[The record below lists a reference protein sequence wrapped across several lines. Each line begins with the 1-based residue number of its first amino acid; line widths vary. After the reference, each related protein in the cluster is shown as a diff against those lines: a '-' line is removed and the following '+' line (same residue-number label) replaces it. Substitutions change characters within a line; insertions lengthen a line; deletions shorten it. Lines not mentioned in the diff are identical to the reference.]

1 MVEEVVEEVEE
12 EAEVGL
18 VLEITELKVEVQE
31 VPQRHP
37 EVACQHPEE
46 ILVDLAIPT
55 LDHGTLTPVT
65 TAPGKLIRFASSPLL
80 CFPVSIY
87 RI

>member
-46 ILVDLAIPT
+46 ILVDLAILIQPG
-55 LDHGTLTPVT
+55 HATLTAVT
-65 TAPGKLIRFASSPLL
+65 TVLGSIVRFTCSMLLCCPALSSP
-80 CFPVSIY
+80 
-87 RI
+87 

>member
-46 ILVDLAIPT
+46 ILVDLAILM
-55 LDHGTLTPVT
+55 LDHGILTPVT
-65 TAPGKLIRFASSPLL
+65 TALGKFIRFASSPLL